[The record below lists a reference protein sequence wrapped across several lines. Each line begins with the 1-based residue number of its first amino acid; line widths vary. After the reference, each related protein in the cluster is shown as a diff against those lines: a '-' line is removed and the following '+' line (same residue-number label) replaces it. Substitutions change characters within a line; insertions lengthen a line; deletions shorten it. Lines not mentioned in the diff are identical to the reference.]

1 MPSGVACLRWTSRN
15 RHLCPTIEPYRL
27 VRCLGRRTVTDIISC
42 AGHCCLACP
51 MASSSTD
58 DIHGP
63 LLDEA
68 VDCSQKPRWLSRT
81 RPMIDHARQFV
92 ADNLGLL
99 LVMSSQLFFSTMN
112 VLVKRIHDID
122 DPISTFEVSAREKN
136 QFLFLALILGFLG
149 N

>member
-1 MPSGVACLRWTSRN
+1 
-15 RHLCPTIEPYRL
+15 
-27 VRCLGRRTVTDIISC
+27 
-42 AGHCCLACP
+42 
-51 MASSSTD
+51 
-58 DIHGP
+58 
-63 LLDEA
+63 
-68 VDCSQKPRWLSRT
+68 
-81 RPMIDHARQFV
+81 MIDHARQFV